1 MNFIH
6 INKIIL
12 VLFCFFIFSSCST
25 KTIYEKLKVTSYDQP
40 LVENFDKEN
49 ITLISNNNELNFE
62 SNFSLKEIKNQNQY
76 YNNIVIQ
83 NNRIYA
89 LTNEIKLLEFDIV
102 NGKLI
107 SSKQIKLTN
116 VNKEIIISL
125 HYINNSFVASFKSGL
140 IARFNKNGKLI
151 WEFKS
156 NKTLNTPLKFF
167 EEQIISIYVDEI
179 KTISLNTGSQ
189 IWFEV
194 YEGLPIYQSKGGQL
208 VNFLNLLFFILP
220 NNKVGAMD
228 FNIGLLHKS
237 SLDDISFISSINNT
251 KDLIHIFDNYLIYLD
266 EGKYLYTLDI
276 FSNKF
281 ILNKINIFPASS
293 NIFFNDSLILK
304 NGNFLQAINIVN
316 GQSFWLIQDQDISK
330 KSKIIT
336 VRSTNKNIEIY
347 LSNGQVLIINNK
359 KVIQIKNLNIK
370 KIANISFEKQKIIVN
385 TESGKTLIF

>member
-89 LTNEIKLLEFDIV
+89 LTNEIKLLEFDIL

-140 IARFNKNGKLI
+140 IVRFNKNGKLI

-194 YEGLPIYQSKGGQL
+194 YEDLPIYQSKGGQL

>member
-89 LTNEIKLLEFDIV
+89 LTNEIKLLEFDIL

-140 IARFNKNGKLI
+140 IVRFNKNGKLI

-194 YEGLPIYQSKGGQL
+194 YEDLPIYQSKGGQL

-316 GQSFWLIQDQDISK
+316 GQSFWLIQDQDI
-330 KSKIIT
+330 
-336 VRSTNKNIEIY
+336 
-347 LSNGQVLIINNK
+347 
-359 KVIQIKNLNIK
+359 
-370 KIANISFEKQKIIVN
+370 
-385 TESGKTLIF
+385 